1 MKTTA
6 KISIL
11 LAILTVAFMIFS
23 IQDNISKAQ
32 LYGQLTCVF
41 SIITMFVAFASWNTS
56 GKKENIKDIIEIVDD
71 ERQCD
76 AMVESDASHI
86 DEKEE
91 EILSENQP
99 ENKIEKE
106 VDSCSSSND
115 CESDD
120 CKSEINDETPYEA
133 PLETDKTVSDEN
145 ECNDGPIIVDEED
158 DVM

>member
-6 KISIL
+6 KISVL

-56 GKKENIKDIIEIVDD
+56 GNKEKIKDIIEIVDD
-71 ERQCD
+71 EQQSD
-76 AMVESDASHI
+76 AVVESGTLDI
-86 DEKEE
+86 DGKEE
-91 EILSENQP
+91 ISSENKP
-99 ENKIEKE
+99 ENQIEKE
-106 VDSCSSSND
+106 VDSGSSSND
-115 CESDD
+115 CES
-120 CKSEINDETPYEA
+120 EINDETTYEA
-133 PLETDKTVSDEN
+133 PSETNKTVSDDN

-158 DVM
+158 DVV